1 MPHFPTRLFN
11 TSLSKV
17 IMTSSPVNM
26 SEFSIP
32 RTCKAGVMH
41 NEGPDF
47 YVKVEEVEVPSPGKL
62 CLLVLNNI
70 SLSDIQSSRTR

>member
-1 MPHFPTRLFN
+1 
-11 TSLSKV
+11 
-17 IMTSSPVNM
+17 M